1 MDRWEKVLDEM
12 IITEEEENFK
22 ADIYN
27 PNAMRSNFYDDVQ
40 CVNENSYRLFRT
52 FNVEAERKRISNF
65 CVCHIK
71 MIGMTKLA

>member
-1 MDRWEKVLDEM
+1 MDKWEDY

-40 CVNENSYRLFRT
+40 CINENSYGLFRT

-65 CVCHIK
+65 
-71 MIGMTKLA
+71 LRAPYQDDWDD

>member
-1 MDRWEKVLDEM
+1 MDKWEDVLDEM
-12 IITEEEENFK
+12 ITTEEEEYLK

-40 CVNENSYRLFRT
+40 CINENSYGLSRN

-65 CVCHIK
+65 
-71 MIGMTKLA
+71 LRAPYQDDWDD